1 LCVKDDK
8 NAFLEPFLRW
18 LRIRKVKKYIP
29 HGARLLDLGCGFDG
43 KFLKSMRNYISVR
56 VGVDKKVECTSFDN
70 LLFIKSSFD
79 DLASIEQRDFDC
91 LTLLAVIEHL
101 DNPEELITHISFFI
115 KPEGIL
121 IVTTPTPH
129 ARPVLNFLS
138 FKLGIVSREEIGDH
152 KRYFGK
158 RDFTVLLERC
168 GFEVIKCEY
177 FQLGFNSL
185 YVTKYTGHCK
195 G

>member
-1 LCVKDDK
+1 MRVKDDK

-18 LRIRKVKKYIP
+18 LRIKKIKKYIP

-43 KFLKSMRNYISVR
+43 EFLKSIRKYISLG

-101 DNPEELITHISFFI
+101 DNPEELITHLSFFV
-115 KPEGIL
+115 KPGGIL
-121 IVTTPTPH
+121 IVTTPTPY

-138 FKLGIVSREEIGDH
+138 FKLGIVSRESIGDH

-158 RDFTVLLERC
+158 RDLTALLSKC
-168 GFEVIKCEY
+168 GFEIIKYEY
-177 FQLGFNSL
+177 FQFGLNSL
-185 YVTKYTGHCK
+185 CIGKYIGLPER
-195 G
+195 